1 MDSKQFDSRDK
12 KLSNAQYGS
21 FEPSEFLTEY
31 QNTCFFFQ
39 RILPLKCT
47 TLKGLRDR
55 SSLNFVRRNTNW
67 FVELNQNYEQFLQ
80 PSDFGN
86 TDKNIEKK
94 E

>member
-1 MDSKQFDSRDK
+1 MDSKQFDSRDE

-21 FEPSEFLTEY
+21 FGPSKFLTQY
-31 QNTCFFFQ
+31 QNTCFFR

-55 SSLNFVRRNTNW
+55 SSLNLLRRNKIW
-67 FVELNQNYEQFLQ
+67 FVELNQNYKQFLQ

-86 TDKNIEKK
+86 TDRNIEKK